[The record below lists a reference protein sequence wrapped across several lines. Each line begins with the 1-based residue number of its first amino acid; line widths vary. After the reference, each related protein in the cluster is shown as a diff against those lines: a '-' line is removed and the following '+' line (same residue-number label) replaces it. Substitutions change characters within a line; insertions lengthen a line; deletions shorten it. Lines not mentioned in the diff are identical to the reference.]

1 LHRWWGKSGFSNLKK
16 ILILVQQFRNRTEAD
31 SENMNILSLCRH
43 QQKDDIPSLKM
54 SFSLNYRTFPI
65 YRGLEQLSSWS
76 CWRVMA
82 IYNMGVIYPG
92 SALVGEEMFNNVW
105 FLAHIF
111 GSRYATKPT
120 KGSKDSNDNL
130 VSNKILNQD
139 IDLLDWH
146 LGPGKIGPKIKKTLL
161 TSPPEK
167 LKLETKKIFLQSQ
180 LEDVPNP

>member
-1 LHRWWGKSGFSNLKK
+1 
-16 ILILVQQFRNRTEAD
+16 
-31 SENMNILSLCRH
+31 
-43 QQKDDIPSLKM
+43 
-54 SFSLNYRTFPI
+54 
-65 YRGLEQLSSWS
+65 
-76 CWRVMA
+76 MA

-139 IDLLDWH
+139 IDLLD
-146 LGPGKIGPKIKKTLL
+146 
-161 TSPPEK
+161 
-167 LKLETKKIFLQSQ
+167 
-180 LEDVPNP
+180 